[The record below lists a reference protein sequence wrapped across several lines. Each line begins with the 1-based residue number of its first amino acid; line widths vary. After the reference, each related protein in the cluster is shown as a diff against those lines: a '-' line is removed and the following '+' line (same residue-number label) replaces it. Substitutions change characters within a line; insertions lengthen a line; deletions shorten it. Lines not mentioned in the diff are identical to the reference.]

1 VELKSLGVV
10 LADALHH
17 ELALRNSHT
26 TCVAGFA
33 VGSTAENFCAVISW
47 QNPAL
52 ELFPNKTPQ
61 RLFGRHEAPLAD
73 VEGLALCQRADRRN
87 QRCRNVALAQKR
99 IRSAAMHL
107 LAYRVVQ

>member
-10 LADALHH
+10 LADAFHH
-17 ELALRNSHT
+17 ELVLRHSLT

-33 VGSTAENFCAVISW
+33 VGGTAENLCAVISW

-61 RLFGRHEAPLAD
+61 RLFGLHDAPLAD
-73 VEGLALCQRADRRN
+73 GEG
-87 QRCRNVALAQKR
+87 
-99 IRSAAMHL
+99 
-107 LAYRVVQ
+107 